1 MAAQDILNNMFP
13 VVCAGVQNINKNN
26 DLTEQEIS
34 ILYSV
39 VDDFDN
45 QKENFDWKSA
55 VQIIS
60 GVASRFVT
68 KLNNKRNQTA
78 MPLLIQQIIF
88 FMAVRGEDYDLYNQT
103 ELMHEFTGKAEYNP
117 KGKFTC
123 NNSTPLSLSKIFS
136 KLPYDY
142 KYYMSCRDYKFE
154 YESLQGKVFSQP
166 AVLFNY
172 NGQKDKELGVVI
184 RNLAYQAGKYK
195 HFVDVFG
202 GTASATLAIPKRGHG
217 FNKKGF
223 VSYTYNDLDDELV
236 NLYNV
241 IKSDDYV
248 LLIDEIN
255 QLKSALSGVDDFDDS
270 IDYDAEIDKFFNRAT
285 RMSRKA
291 RFDKQADSGEAD
303 IYNKSNAETIYA
315 MKPVADYMR
324 EIQAKIPNMKDSISI
339 SGVVYSKDDIKKKF
353 ESLVA
358 DSEYLMRYASDRAF
372 FDELGSQLIYKGL
385 KVIRKTGANKIDDLV
400 ETSKDSRMR
409 DLQARFYQYYAYLS
423 NVLDSGVGTPVRK
436 ALAFIFVSS
445 MKTSGSTD
453 ISAVTR
459 IVPNR
464 YYKNISETWRY
475 FLEPTKKH
483 QAKMPEQVDIIKEL
497 HKQFERIDITNKDFK
512 EVITSTIE
520 VVNEEKEEAKKNYSK
535 AESGALLVVDSP
547 YIATTGYKAGAF
559 NREDMH
565 DLINLLGVATDANCK
580 FIFCCR
586 ACATRSRGKTKT
598 DYKAIDKA
606 IVETVYTYFN
616 DIFLANKK
624 PLWVT
629 TVARN
634 NKYDF
639 FEDNV
644 VNHKET
650 EIMITNYKV
659 EHVEVSPLYPDAKY
673 EVYTF
678 KDFIYKLGQYL
689 Q

>member
-13 VVCAGVQNINKNN
+13 VACAGVQNINKNN

-88 FMAVRGEDYDLYNQT
+88 FMAVRGQDYGLYSQT
-103 ELMHEFTGKAEYNP
+103 ELMYEFTGRAEYNP
-117 KGKFTC
+117 KGVYTC

-136 KLPYDY
+136 KFPYDY

-154 YESLQGKVFSQP
+154 YESLSGVVFSQP

-172 NGQKDKELGVVI
+172 NGQKDRELGVVI

-202 GTASATLAIPKRGHG
+202 GTASATLAVPKRGHG
-217 FNKKGF
+217 SNKKGY
-223 VSYTYNDLDDELV
+223 VSYTYNDLDYDLV

-270 IDYDAEIDKFFNRAT
+270 IDYDAEMDKFFNKVVRVN
-285 RMSRKA
+285 RESRL
-291 RFDKQADSGEAD
+291 KQQTKSGETD
-303 IYNKSNAETIYA
+303 IYDKANAETIYE

-324 EIQAKIPNMKDSISI
+324 EIQAKIPYMLDNITI
-339 SGVVYSKDDIKKKF
+339 SGVVYSKADIERKF
-353 ESLVA
+353 ESLVV
-358 DSEYLMRYASDRAF
+358 DSEYLMRYASDRVF

-385 KVIRKTGANKIDDLV
+385 KVIRKTDDDKVDELV
-400 ETSKDSRMR
+400 ETSKESRMR
-409 DLQARFYQYYAYLS
+409 DIQARFYQYYAYLS

-445 MKTSGSTD
+445 MKTNGSTD
-453 ISAVTR
+453 ISAVTN

-475 FLEPTKKH
+475 FLEPTKKQ

-497 HKQFERIDITNKDFK
+497 HKQFERIDIINKDFK

-520 VVNEEKEEAKKNYSK
+520 IVNEEKGSKKNYSK

-559 NREDMH
+559 NRESMH

-586 ACATRSRGKTKT
+586 ACATRSRGKTQT

-624 PLWVT
+624 PAEPLSPSSP
-629 TVARN
+629 TVI
-634 NKYDF
+634 
-639 FEDNV
+639 V
-644 VNHKET
+644 
-650 EIMITNYKV
+650 
-659 EHVEVSPLYPDAKY
+659 
-673 EVYTF
+673 
-678 KDFIYKLGQYL
+678 
-689 Q
+689 

>member
-1 MAAQDILNNMFP
+1 MAAQDILDNMFP
-13 VVCAGVQNINKNN
+13 VACAGVQNINKNN
-26 DLTEQEIS
+26 DLTEQEID
-34 ILYSV
+34 ILYSI
-39 VDDFDN
+39 VDGFDN
-45 QKENFDWKSA
+45 QKEKYDWKSA
-55 VQIIS
+55 VQTIS

-68 KLNNKRNQTA
+68 KTNNKHNQTA
-78 MPLLIQQIIF
+78 MPLLIQQVIF
-88 FMAVRGEDYDLYNQT
+88 FMAVRGEDYDLYKQT
-103 ELMHEFTGKAEYNP
+103 ELMYEFTGRAEYNP
-117 KGKFTC
+117 KGKYTC
-123 NNSTPLSLSKIFS
+123 NNSTLLSLSKIFS
-136 KLPYDY
+136 KFPYDY

-154 YESLQGKVFSQP
+154 YSSLSGIVYSQP

-202 GTASATLAIPKRGHG
+202 GTGSATLAVPKRGYAV
-217 FNKKGF
+217 NKRGY
-223 VSYTYNDLDDELV
+223 VSYTYNDLDEGLV

-270 IDYDAEIDKFFNRAT
+270 IDYDAEIDKFFNKAT
-285 RMSRKA
+285 KINRKA
-291 RFDKQADSGEAD
+291 RFRQQADSGEAD
-303 IYNKSNAETIYA
+303 IYNKSNAETIYE

-324 EIQAKIPNMKDSISI
+324 EIQAKIPYMLDSISI
-339 SGVVYSKDDIKKKF
+339 LGVVYSKADIEKKF

-385 KVIRKTGANKIDDLV
+385 KVVRKTGANKIDDLV
-400 ETSKDSRMR
+400 ETSKESRMR

-436 ALAFIFVSS
+436 ALAFIFISS
-445 MKTSGSTD
+445 MKTNGSTD
-453 ISAVTR
+453 ISAVTN

-464 YYKNISETWRY
+464 YYKNISDDWRH
-475 FLEPTKKH
+475 FLEPTKK
-483 QAKMPEQVDIIKEL
+483 QQDKMPEQVDIIEEL
-497 HKQFERIDITNKDFK
+497 HEQFQRVEITNKDFR
-512 EVITSTIE
+512 EVITSITE
-520 VVNEEKEEAKKNYSK
+520 VVKEEKELAKKNYSK
-535 AESGALLVVDSP
+535 ADSGALLMIDSP
-547 YIATTGYKAGAF
+547 YIATKGYKAGAF
-559 NREDMH
+559 NREDMY
-565 DLINLLGVATDANCK
+565 DLINLLGVASNTDCK

-586 ACATRSRGKTKT
+586 ACAKKGRGKSKT
-598 DYKAIDKA
+598 DLKAIDKA

-616 DIFLANKK
+616 DIFLANDK

-629 TVARN
+629 TISRN

-639 FEDNV
+639 FRDNV

-678 KDFIYKLGQYL
+678 KDFINKLGQYL
-689 Q
+689 

>member
-1 MAAQDILNNMFP
+1 MAAQDILDSMFP
-13 VVCAGVQNINKNN
+13 VACAGVQNINKNK
-26 DLTEQEIS
+26 DLTEQEVN

-45 QKENFDWKSA
+45 QKEKYDWKSA
-55 VQIIS
+55 VQTIS
-60 GVASRFVT
+60 GVASRFVA
-68 KLNNKRNQTA
+68 KSNSKNNQIA
-78 MPLLIQQIIF
+78 MPLLIQQMIF
-88 FMAVRGEDYDLYNQT
+88 FMAVRGEDYKLYKQT
-103 ELMHEFTGKAEYNP
+103 ELMYEFTGKVEYDP
-117 KGKFTC
+117 EGKYVC
-123 NNSTPLSLSKIFS
+123 NNNTTLNIGKVFS

-142 KYYMSCRDYKFE
+142 KYYRSCRDYKFE
-154 YESLQGKVFSQP
+154 YEALPGVVFSQP

-172 NGQKDKELGVVI
+172 NGQKDRELGVVI

-202 GTASATLAIPKRGHG
+202 GTASATLAVPKRGYG
-217 FNKKGF
+217 FNKRGY
-223 VSYTYNDLDDELV
+223 VSYTYNDLDDGLV
-236 NLYNV
+236 NLYNI
-241 IKSDDYV
+241 IKSDDYM

-270 IDYDAEIDKFFNRAT
+270 IDYDAEIDKFFNKAT
-285 RMSRKA
+285 KMNRKA
-291 RFDKQADSGEAD
+291 RFEKQADSGEAD

-339 SGVVYSKDDIKKKF
+339 SGVVYSKDDIEKKF
-353 ESLVA
+353 ESLVV

-372 FDELGSQLIYKGL
+372 FDELGSQLIHKGL

-464 YYKNISETWRY
+464 YYKSISKVWRH
-475 FLEPTKKH
+475 FLEPTKKN
-483 QAKMPEQVDIIKEL
+483 QAKMPEQVDIVKEL
-497 HKQFERIDITNKDFK
+497 HEQFSRIDIINKDFK

-520 VVNEEKEEAKKNYSK
+520 VVKKEKEEAKKNYSK

-565 DLINLLGVATDANCK
+565 DLISLLGVAADANCK

-586 ACATRSRGKTKT
+586 ACATKSKGNTKT

-639 FEDNV
+639 FKDNV

-659 EHVEVSPLYPDAKY
+659 EHLEVSPLYPKASY

-678 KDFIYKLGQYL
+678 KDFIEKLGQYL
-689 Q
+689 

>member
-1 MAAQDILNNMFP
+1 MAAQDILDRMFP
-13 VVCAGVQNINKNN
+13 VACAGVQNINKNK
-26 DLTEQEIS
+26 DLTEQEVN
-34 ILYSV
+34 ILCSV

-45 QKENFDWKSA
+45 QRENYDWKSA
-55 VQIIS
+55 VQTIS
-60 GVASRFVT
+60 GVASRFVA
-68 KLNNKRNQTA
+68 KSNSKNNQIA
-78 MPLLIQQIIF
+78 MPLLIQQTIF
-88 FMAVRGEDYDLYNQT
+88 FMAVRGEDYKLYKQT
-103 ELMHEFTGKAEYNP
+103 ELMYEFTGKVEYNP
-117 KGKFTC
+117 KGKYIC
-123 NNSTPLSLSKIFS
+123 NNNTTLNMGKVFS

-142 KYYMSCRDYKFE
+142 KYYRSCRDYKFE
-154 YESLQGKVFSQP
+154 YKSLSGVAYSQP
-166 AVLFNY
+166 AILFSY
-172 NGQKDKELGVVI
+172 NGQKDKELGAVI

-202 GTASATLAIPKRGHG
+202 GTGSATLAVPKRGYA
-217 FNKKGF
+217 FNQRGY
-223 VSYTYNDLDDELV
+223 VSYTYNDLDDGLV

-255 QLKSALSGVDDFDDS
+255 QLKLALSGVDDFDDS
-270 IDYDAEIDKFFNRAT
+270 IDYDAEIDKFFNKDT
-285 RMSRKA
+285 KINRKA
-291 RFDKQADSGEAD
+291 RFRQQAGSGEAD

-324 EIQAKIPNMKDSISI
+324 EIQAKIPSMLDSISI
-339 SGVVYSKDDIKKKF
+339 SGVVYSKADIEKKF

-385 KVIRKTGANKIDDLV
+385 KVVRKTGANKIDDLV
-400 ETSKDSRMR
+400 ETSKESRMR

-436 ALAFIFVSS
+436 ALAFIFISS
-445 MKTSGSTD
+445 MKTNGSTD
-453 ISAVTR
+453 ISAVTN

-464 YYKNISETWRY
+464 YYKNISEVWRF
-475 FLEPTKKH
+475 FLEPTKKN
-483 QAKMPEQVDIIKEL
+483 QAKMPEQVDIVKEL
-497 HKQFERIDITNKDFK
+497 HEQFNRIDIINKDFK

-520 VVNEEKEEAKKNYSK
+520 VVKKEKEEAKKNYSK

-559 NREDMH
+559 NREDMY
-565 DLINLLGVATDANCK
+565 DLISLLGVAADVNCK

-586 ACATRSRGKTKT
+586 ACATRSKGNTKT

-629 TVARN
+629 TISRN

-639 FEDNV
+639 FEDAV
-644 VNHKET
+644 ANHKEA

-659 EHVEVSPLYPDAKY
+659 DHVEVSPLYPKAGY

-678 KDFIYKLGQYL
+678 KDFIEKLGQYL
-689 Q
+689 

>member
-13 VVCAGVQNINKNN
+13 VACAGVQNINKNN

-88 FMAVRGEDYDLYNQT
+88 FMAVRGEDYDLYTQT
-103 ELMHEFTGKAEYNP
+103 ELMYEFTGKAEYNP
-117 KGKFTC
+117 KGVYTC

-136 KLPYDY
+136 KFPYDY

-154 YESLQGKVFSQP
+154 YESLSGVVFSQP

-202 GTASATLAIPKRGHG
+202 GTASATLAVPKRGHG
-217 FNKKGF
+217 SNKKGY
-223 VSYTYNDLDDELV
+223 VSYTYNDLDYDLV

-270 IDYDAEIDKFFNRAT
+270 IDYDAEMDKFFNKVVRVN
-285 RMSRKA
+285 RESRL
-291 RFDKQADSGEAD
+291 KQQTKSGETD
-303 IYNKSNAETIYA
+303 IYDKANAETIYE

-324 EIQAKIPNMKDSISI
+324 EIQAKIPYMLDNITI
-339 SGVVYSKDDIKKKF
+339 SGVVYSKADIEKKF
-353 ESLVA
+353 ESLVV
-358 DSEYLMRYASDRAF
+358 DSEYLMRYASDRVF

-385 KVIRKTGANKIDDLV
+385 KVIRKTDDDKVDELV
-400 ETSKDSRMR
+400 ETSKESRMR
-409 DLQARFYQYYAYLS
+409 DIQARFYQYYAYLS

-445 MKTSGSTD
+445 MKTNGSTD
-453 ISAVTR
+453 ISAVTN

-475 FLEPTKKH
+475 FLEPTKKQ

-497 HKQFERIDITNKDFK
+497 HKQFERIDIINKDFK
-512 EVITSTIE
+512 KVITSTIE
-520 VVNEEKEEAKKNYSK
+520 IVNEEKGSKKNYSK

-559 NREDMH
+559 NRENMH

-586 ACATRSRGKTKT
+586 ACATRSRGKTQT

-659 EHVEVSPLYPDAKY
+659 EHVEVSSLYPKASY

-678 KDFIYKLGQYL
+678 KDFIEKLGQYL
-689 Q
+689 

>member
-1 MAAQDILNNMFP
+1 MAAQDILDNMFP
-13 VVCAGVQNINKNN
+13 VACAGVQNINKNN
-26 DLTEQEIS
+26 DLTEQEVN
-34 ILYSV
+34 ILYSI

-45 QKENFDWKSA
+45 QKENFDWKSG
-55 VQIIS
+55 VNTIS

-88 FMAVRGEDYDLYNQT
+88 FMAVRGQDYGLYSQT
-103 ELMHEFTGKAEYNP
+103 ELMYEFTGRAEYNP
-117 KGKFTC
+117 KGEYTC

-136 KLPYDY
+136 KFPYDY

-154 YESLQGKVFSQP
+154 YESLPGVVFSQP
-166 AVLFNY
+166 VVLFNY

-202 GTASATLAIPKRGHG
+202 GTASATLAVPKRGHG
-217 FNKKGF
+217 SNKKGY
-223 VSYTYNDLDDELV
+223 VSYTYNDLDDGLV

-255 QLKSALSGVDDFDDS
+255 QLKLALSGVDDFDDS
-270 IDYDAEIDKFFNRAT
+270 IDYDAEIDKFFNKDT
-285 RMSRKA
+285 KINRKA
-291 RFDKQADSGEAD
+291 RFRQQAGSGEAD

-324 EIQAKIPNMKDSISI
+324 EIQAKIPSMLDSISI
-339 SGVVYSKDDIKKKF
+339 SGVVYSKADIEKKF

-385 KVIRKTGANKIDDLV
+385 KVVRKTGANKIDDLV

-436 ALAFIFVSS
+436 ALAFIFISS
-445 MKTSGSTD
+445 MKTNGSTD
-453 ISAVTR
+453 ISAVTN

-464 YYKNISETWRY
+464 YYKNISEVWRF
-475 FLEPTKKH
+475 FLEPTKKN
-483 QAKMPEQVDIIKEL
+483 QAKMPEQVDIVKEL
-497 HKQFERIDITNKDFK
+497 HEQFNRIDIINKDFK

-520 VVNEEKEEAKKNYSK
+520 VVKKEKEEAKKNYSK

-565 DLINLLGVATDANCK
+565 DLISLLGVAADANCK

-586 ACATRSRGKTKT
+586 ACATRSKGKTKT

-659 EHVEVSPLYPDAKY
+659 DHVEVSPLYPKASY

-678 KDFIYKLGQYL
+678 KDFIEKLGQYL
-689 Q
+689 

>member
-1 MAAQDILNNMFP
+1 MAAQDILDSMFP
-13 VVCAGVQNINKNN
+13 VACAGVQNINKNK
-26 DLTEQEIS
+26 DLTEQEVN

-45 QKENFDWKSA
+45 QKEKYDWKSA
-55 VQIIS
+55 VQTIS
-60 GVASRFVT
+60 GVASRFVA
-68 KLNNKRNQTA
+68 KSNSKNNQIA
-78 MPLLIQQIIF
+78 MPLLIQQMIF
-88 FMAVRGEDYDLYNQT
+88 FMAVRGQDYDLYTQT
-103 ELMHEFTGKAEYNP
+103 ELMYEFTGKVEYNP
-117 KGKFTC
+117 EGKYVC
-123 NNSTPLSLSKIFS
+123 NNNTTLNIGKVFS

-154 YESLQGKVFSQP
+154 YEALPGVVFSQP

-172 NGQKDKELGVVI
+172 NGQKDRELGVVI

-202 GTASATLAIPKRGHG
+202 GTASATLAVPKRGYG
-217 FNKKGF
+217 FNKRGY
-223 VSYTYNDLDDELV
+223 VSYTYNDLDDGLV
-236 NLYNV
+236 NLYNI
-241 IKSDDYV
+241 IKSDDYM

-270 IDYDAEIDKFFNRAT
+270 IDYDAEIDKFFNKAT
-285 RMSRKA
+285 KMNRKA
-291 RFDKQADSGEAD
+291 RFEKQADSGEAD

-339 SGVVYSKDDIKKKF
+339 SGVVYSKDDIEKKF
-353 ESLVA
+353 ESLVV

-372 FDELGSQLIYKGL
+372 FDELGSQLIHKGL

-464 YYKNISETWRY
+464 YYKSISKVWRH
-475 FLEPTKKH
+475 FLEPTKKN
-483 QAKMPEQVDIIKEL
+483 QAKMPEQVDIVKEL
-497 HKQFERIDITNKDFK
+497 HEQFSRIDIINKDFK

-520 VVNEEKEEAKKNYSK
+520 VVKKEKEEAKKNYSK

-565 DLINLLGVATDANCK
+565 DLISLLGVAADANCK

-586 ACATRSRGKTKT
+586 ACATKSKGNTKT

-639 FEDNV
+639 FKDNV

-659 EHVEVSPLYPDAKY
+659 EHLEVSPLYPKASY

-678 KDFIYKLGQYL
+678 KDFIEKLGQYL
-689 Q
+689 

>member
-13 VVCAGVQNINKNN
+13 VACAGVQNINKNN

-88 FMAVRGEDYDLYNQT
+88 FMAVRGEDYDLYTQT
-103 ELMHEFTGKAEYNP
+103 ELMYEFTGKAEYNP
-117 KGKFTC
+117 KGVYTC

-136 KLPYDY
+136 KFPYDY

-154 YESLQGKVFSQP
+154 YESLSGIVFSQP

-172 NGQKDKELGVVI
+172 NGQKDRELGVVI

-202 GTASATLAIPKRGHG
+202 GTASATLAVPKRGHG
-217 FNKKGF
+217 SNKKGY
-223 VSYTYNDLDDELV
+223 VSYTYNDLDYDLV

-270 IDYDAEIDKFFNRAT
+270 IDYDAEMDKFFNKVVRVN
-285 RMSRKA
+285 RESRL
-291 RFDKQADSGEAD
+291 KQQTKSGETD
-303 IYNKSNAETIYA
+303 IYDKANAETIYE

-324 EIQAKIPNMKDSISI
+324 EIQAKIPYMLDNITI
-339 SGVVYSKDDIKKKF
+339 SGVVYSKSDIERKF
-353 ESLVA
+353 ESLVV
-358 DSEYLMRYASDRAF
+358 DSEYLMRYASDRVF

-385 KVIRKTGANKIDDLV
+385 KVIRKTDDDKVDELV
-400 ETSKDSRMR
+400 ETSKESRMR
-409 DLQARFYQYYAYLS
+409 DIQARFYQYYAYLS

-445 MKTSGSTD
+445 MKTNGSTD
-453 ISAVTR
+453 ISAVTN

-475 FLEPTKKH
+475 FLEPTKKQ

-497 HKQFERIDITNKDFK
+497 HKQFERIDIINKDFK
-512 EVITSTIE
+512 KVITSTIE
-520 VVNEEKEEAKKNYSK
+520 IVNEEKGSKKNYSK

-559 NREDMH
+559 NRESMH

-586 ACATRSRGKTKT
+586 ACATRSRGKTQT

-659 EHVEVSPLYPDAKY
+659 EHVEVSSLYPKASY

-678 KDFIYKLGQYL
+678 KDFIEKLGQYL
-689 Q
+689 

>member
-13 VVCAGVQNINKNN
+13 VACAGVQNINKNN

-34 ILYSV
+34 VLYSI

-55 VQIIS
+55 VQTIS

-88 FMAVRGEDYDLYNQT
+88 FMAVRGEDYNLYTQT
-103 ELMHEFTGKAEYNP
+103 ELMYELTGKAEYNP
-117 KGKFTC
+117 KGVYTC

-154 YESLQGKVFSQP
+154 YESLSGVVFSQP

-202 GTASATLAIPKRGHG
+202 GTASATLAVPKRGHDS
-217 FNKKGF
+217 NKKGY
-223 VSYTYNDLDDELV
+223 VSYTYNDLDNDLV

-270 IDYDAEIDKFFNRAT
+270 IDYDAEVNKFFNKAT
-285 RMSRKA
+285 GISRKA
-291 RFDKQADSGEAD
+291 RFGQQATSGEAD
-303 IYNKSNAETIYA
+303 IYNKFNAETTYA

-324 EIQAKIPNMKDSISI
+324 KIQAKIPNIKDSISI
-339 SGVVYSKDDIKKKF
+339 LGVVYSKDDIEKKF

-372 FDELGSQLIYKGL
+372 FDELGFRLTYEGL

-436 ALAFIFVSS
+436 ALAFIFLNSL
-445 MKTSGSTD
+445 TTRGDID
-453 ISAVTR
+453 ISAVTN

-464 YYKNISETWRY
+464 YYKNISNIWRH
-475 FLEPTKKH
+475 FLEPTKKQ

-497 HKQFERIDITNKDFK
+497 HKQFERIDIINKDFK
-512 EVITSTIE
+512 KVITSTIE
-520 VVNEEKEEAKKNYSK
+520 IVNEEKEAKKNYSK

-559 NREDMH
+559 NRENMH
-565 DLINLLGVATDANCK
+565 DLISLLGVAADANCK

-586 ACATRSRGKTKT
+586 ACATRSRGKTQT

-659 EHVEVSPLYPDAKY
+659 EHVEVSPLYPKASY

-678 KDFIYKLGQYL
+678 KDFIEKLGQYL
-689 Q
+689 

>member
-13 VVCAGVQNINKNN
+13 VACAGVQNINKNN

-88 FMAVRGEDYDLYNQT
+88 FMAVRGEDYDLYTQT
-103 ELMHEFTGKAEYNP
+103 ELMYEFTGKAEYNP
-117 KGKFTC
+117 KGVYTC

-136 KLPYDY
+136 KFPYDY

-154 YESLQGKVFSQP
+154 YESLSGVVFSQP

-202 GTASATLAIPKRGHG
+202 GTASATLAVPKRGHG
-217 FNKKGF
+217 SNKKGY
-223 VSYTYNDLDDELV
+223 VSYTYNDLDYDLV

-270 IDYDAEIDKFFNRAT
+270 IDYDAEMDKFFNKVVRVN
-285 RMSRKA
+285 RESRL
-291 RFDKQADSGEAD
+291 KQQTKSGETD
-303 IYNKSNAETIYA
+303 IYDKANAETIYE

-324 EIQAKIPNMKDSISI
+324 EIQAKIPYMLDNITI
-339 SGVVYSKDDIKKKF
+339 SGVVYSKADIERKF
-353 ESLVA
+353 ESLVV
-358 DSEYLMRYASDRAF
+358 DSEYLMRYASDRVF

-385 KVIRKTGANKIDDLV
+385 KVIRKTDDDKVDELV
-400 ETSKDSRMR
+400 ETSKESRMR
-409 DLQARFYQYYAYLS
+409 DIQARFYQYYAYLS

-445 MKTSGSTD
+445 MKTNGSTD
-453 ISAVTR
+453 ISAVTN

-475 FLEPTKKH
+475 FLEPTKKQ

-497 HKQFERIDITNKDFK
+497 HKQFERIDIINKDFK
-512 EVITSTIE
+512 KVITSTIE
-520 VVNEEKEEAKKNYSK
+520 IVNEEKGSKKNYSK

-559 NREDMH
+559 NRENMH

-586 ACATRSRGKTKT
+586 ACATRSRGKTQT

-659 EHVEVSPLYPDAKY
+659 EHVEVSSLYPKASY

-678 KDFIYKLGQYL
+678 KDFIEKLGQYL
-689 Q
+689 

>member
-13 VVCAGVQNINKNN
+13 VACAGVQNINKNN

-88 FMAVRGEDYDLYNQT
+88 FMAVRGEDYDLYTQT
-103 ELMHEFTGKAEYNP
+103 ELMYEFTGKAEYNP
-117 KGKFTC
+117 KGVYTC

-136 KLPYDY
+136 KFPYDY

-154 YESLQGKVFSQP
+154 YESLSGVVFSQP

-202 GTASATLAIPKRGHG
+202 GTASATLAVPKRGHG
-217 FNKKGF
+217 SNKKGY
-223 VSYTYNDLDDELV
+223 VSYTYNDLDYDLV

-270 IDYDAEIDKFFNRAT
+270 IDYDAEMDKFFNKVVRVN
-285 RMSRKA
+285 RESRL
-291 RFDKQADSGEAD
+291 KQQTKSGETD
-303 IYNKSNAETIYA
+303 IYDKANAETIYE

-324 EIQAKIPNMKDSISI
+324 EIQAKIPYMLDNITI
-339 SGVVYSKDDIKKKF
+339 SGVVYSKADIERKF
-353 ESLVA
+353 ESLVV
-358 DSEYLMRYASDRAF
+358 DSEYLMRYASDRVF

-385 KVIRKTGANKIDDLV
+385 KVIRKTDDDKVDELV
-400 ETSKDSRMR
+400 ETSKESRMR
-409 DLQARFYQYYAYLS
+409 DIQARFYQYYAYLS

-445 MKTSGSTD
+445 MKTNGSTD
-453 ISAVTR
+453 ISAVTN

-475 FLEPTKKH
+475 FLEPTKKQ

-497 HKQFERIDITNKDFK
+497 HKQFERIDIINKDFK
-512 EVITSTIE
+512 KVITSTIE
-520 VVNEEKEEAKKNYSK
+520 IVNEEKGSKKNYSK

-559 NREDMH
+559 NRENMH
-565 DLINLLGVATDANCK
+565 DLISLLGVAADVNCK

-586 ACATRSRGKTKT
+586 ACATRSRGKTQT

-659 EHVEVSPLYPDAKY
+659 EHVEVSSLYPKASY

-678 KDFIYKLGQYL
+678 KDFIEKLGQYL
-689 Q
+689 

>member
-13 VVCAGVQNINKNN
+13 VACAGVQNINKNN

-34 ILYSV
+34 VLYSI

-55 VQIIS
+55 VQTIS

-88 FMAVRGEDYDLYNQT
+88 FMAVRGEDYNLYTQT
-103 ELMHEFTGKAEYNP
+103 ELMYEFTGKAEYNP
-117 KGKFTC
+117 KGVYTC

-154 YESLQGKVFSQP
+154 YESLSGVVFSQP

-202 GTASATLAIPKRGHG
+202 GTASATLAIPKRGHDS
-217 FNKKGF
+217 NKKGY
-223 VSYTYNDLDDELV
+223 VSYTYNDLDNDLV

-270 IDYDAEIDKFFNRAT
+270 IDYDAEMDKFFNKVVRVN
-285 RMSRKA
+285 RESRL
-291 RFDKQADSGEAD
+291 KQQTKSGETD
-303 IYNKSNAETIYA
+303 IYDKANAETIYE

-324 EIQAKIPNMKDSISI
+324 EIQAKIPYMLDNITI
-339 SGVVYSKDDIKKKF
+339 SGVVYSKADIERKF

-358 DSEYLMRYASDRAF
+358 DSEYLMRYASDRVF

-385 KVIRKTGANKIDDLV
+385 KVTRKTDDDKVDELV
-400 ETSKDSRMR
+400 ETSKESRMR
-409 DLQARFYQYYAYLS
+409 DIQARFYQYYAYLS

-445 MKTSGSTD
+445 MKTNGSTD
-453 ISAVTR
+453 ISAVTN

-475 FLEPTKKH
+475 FLEPTKKQ

-497 HKQFERIDITNKDFK
+497 HKQFERIDIINKDFK
-512 EVITSTIE
+512 KVITSTIE
-520 VVNEEKEEAKKNYSK
+520 IVNEEKGSKKNYSK

-559 NREDMH
+559 NRENMH

-586 ACATRSRGKTKT
+586 ACATRSRGKTQT

-659 EHVEVSPLYPDAKY
+659 EHVEVSSLYPKASY

-678 KDFIYKLGQYL
+678 KDFIEKLGQYL
-689 Q
+689 